1 MYYGLSKLEF
11 GISIVLIIYILG
23 TFDTPIEFL
32 HVFKSPLTGIA
43 IFGLLIYLFYN
54 AHVILTVLYIFAIYE
69 LLKRANEYNYDDII
83 ENDERKKQKEE
94 AFFNMIEG
102 LEDDEVEGLL
112 EGFNDAQIE
121 DIIEGFNEGE
131 LDEELEGFEN
141 EEDLLEGFENEEDLL
156 DGFENADDMD
166 ANSVVNP
173 TDVDNAVA
181 DLAES
186 SNLGSSDELQNTEAL
201 QNAAAAQS
209 QLSAALGQGEV
220 GTSDAS
226 GSATVT
232 EAFTQLLGVNSLENE
247 MVNNMAP
254 VGLGTRINYKTTPY
268 VSSST
273 DVKGASLV

>member
-23 TFDTPIEFL
+23 TFDTPIELL

-54 AHVILTVLYIFAIYE
+54 AHVIITVLYIFAIYE

-83 ENDERKKQKEE
+83 ANDEKKKQKEE

-112 EGFNDAQIE
+112 EGFEDEEIE
-121 DIIEGFNEGE
+121 DMIEGFNDGE
-131 LDEELEGFEN
+131 LDEEMEGFEN
-141 EEDLLEGFENEEDLL
+141 EEELEDFEN
-156 DGFENADDMD
+156 GDDMD
-166 ANSVVNP
+166 GNSVVNP

-186 SNLGSSDELQNTEAL
+186 SNLGSSDALQNAEAL
-201 QNAAAAQS
+201 QNAAAAHS

>member
-11 GISIVLIIYILG
+11 GISILLIIYILG

-32 HVFKSPLTGIA
+32 HMFKSPLTGIA

-54 AHVILTVLYIFAIYE
+54 AHVILTVLYIFTIYE

-83 ENDERKKQKEE
+83 ENDEKKKQKEE

-112 EGFNDAQIE
+112 EGFNDAEIE

-141 EEDLLEGFENEEDLL
+141 EEDFLEGFENE
-156 DGFENADDMD
+156 DDMD
-166 ANSVVNP
+166 GNSVVNP
-173 TDVDNAVA
+173 TEVDNAVA
-181 DLAES
+181 DLADS
-186 SNLGSSDELQNTEAL
+186 SNMASSDALQNTEAL
-201 QNAAAAQS
+201 QNEAAAQS

-226 GSATVT
+226 GDATVT

-254 VGLGTRINYKTTPY
+254 VGLGSRINYKTTPY
-268 VSSST
+268 VSSTT

>member
-11 GISIVLIIYILG
+11 GISILLLIYILG
-23 TFDTPIEFL
+23 SFDAPIEFL
-32 HVFKSPLTGIA
+32 HVFKSPLTGIG
-43 IFGLLIYLFYN
+43 IFGLLIYMFYN

-69 LLKRANEYNYDDII
+69 LLKRANEYNYDDIL
-83 ENDERKKQKEE
+83 ENDDKKKQKEE

-102 LEDDEVEGLL
+102 LEDEEVEGLL

-141 EEDLLEGFENEEDLL
+141 EEELEGFENEDDLL
-156 DGFENADDMD
+156 DGFENEDDMD
-166 ANSVVNP
+166 GNSVVNP
-173 TDVDNAVA
+173 TDVENAVA
-181 DLAES
+181 DLADS
-186 SNLGSSDELQNTEAL
+186 SNLGSSDALQNTEAL

-209 QLSAALGQGEV
+209 QLAATLGQGEV

-226 GSATVT
+226 GGATVT

-254 VGLGTRINYKTTPY
+254 IGLGTRINYRTTPY
-268 VSSST
+268 TSSST
-273 DVKGASLV
+273 DVKGASLI